1 MFRAICRRAGRNE
14 HPLEVLR
21 YEQKRNAAAFARQRP
36 RRRRYIRP
44 RLPKTKLTTARIS
57 PTTNKI
63 HAICEDRPAIPVSPN
78 TPAINATTKNINAMY
93 SM

>member
-1 MFRAICRRAGRNE
+1 MPLRAACGTL
-14 HPLEVLR
+14 PL
-21 YEQKRNAAAFARQRP
+21 KSTAPAFG
-36 RRRRYIRP
+36 RRYICP
-44 RLPKTKLTTARIS
+44 RLPNTKLTTARIK

-63 HAICEDRPAIPVSPN
+63 HAICDDRPAIPVSPN